1 MLDMSWYAF
10 LGSFLAVL
18 LILLIL
24 RVPVAFAMLGT
35 GALGALVVYGDV
47 NAALNQIGLSILG
60 SVTTFTFTAIPL
72 FILMGELMF
81 RSQVAQEALDE
92 LSIAMRRMPGRLA
105 MVAVGGGAAF
115 GLLSGS
121 TLANTALFGR
131 TLLPDM
137 ERRGYDQRLAVGSI
151 LAAGGLAMV
160 LPPSALAILWG
171 GVAQVPIGPLLIA
184 GIVPGLMMTVGYVC
198 IIWVWSRRG
207 ADGQAE
213 DSPKRSLATALGAG
227 VRRAL
232 GPGVIVVAV
241 LGTIFLGVAT
251 PTEAAAI
258 GAVAALLLG
267 VVTRRLTWQ
276 GLYDSAVG
284 TVRTT
289 TMIFAIVL
297 GSTLYAQLMSFSGAT
312 SGLVS
317 AVTGTVSGTFL
328 MLLVIMVVLLVLGAF
343 IDQVSIMLV
352 TAPLFMPIVTA
363 FGWDPVW
370 FSVLLLINLQ
380 IANTTPPFGMSLFV
394 MKGVAPHLK
403 MSLLY
408 RSVLPW
414 IVSDLVVITILAVF
428 PDVVLFLPGFMGS

>member
-1 MLDMSWYAF
+1 MLDMPWYAF
-10 LGSFLAVL
+10 LGSFLAIL
-18 LILLIL
+18 IILLIL

-35 GALGALVVYGDV
+35 GSLGALVVYGDV
-47 NAALNQIGLSILG
+47 NSALNQIGLSILS

-92 LSIAMRRMPGRLA
+92 LAITMRRMPGRLA

-137 ERRGYDQRLAVGSI
+137 EKRGYDPRLAVGSI
-151 LAAGGLAMV
+151 LAAGGLAMI

-184 GIVPGLMMTVGYVC
+184 GIVPGLMMTLGYVC
-198 IIWVWSRRG
+198 IILVWSRRG
-207 ADGQAE
+207 ADGQAD
-213 DSPKRSLATALGAG
+213 DSPRRTFAAALSAG

-232 GPGVIVVAV
+232 APGLIVVAV
-241 LGTIFLGVAT
+241 LGAIFFGVAT
-251 PTEAAAI
+251 PTEAAAL
-258 GAVAALLLG
+258 GALAALLLG
-267 VVTRRLTWQ
+267 IVTRKLAWRGIYESCL
-276 GLYDSAVG
+276 G

-312 SGLVS
+312 SGLVD
-317 AVTGTVSGTFL
+317 AVTGAVSGTFV
-328 MLLVIMVVLLVLGAF
+328 MLLVIMIILLVLGAF

-352 TAPLFMPIVTA
+352 TAPLFMPIVAA

-370 FSVLLLINLQ
+370 FSILLLINLQ

-414 IVSDLVVITILAVF
+414 IASDLVVITILALF
-428 PDVVLFLPGFMGS
+428 PSIVLFLPGLMS

>member
-1 MLDMSWYAF
+1 MDLPWYAF
-10 LGSFLAVL
+10 LGSFLIVL
-18 LILLIL
+18 ITLLLL

-35 GALGALVVYGDV
+35 GILGAVVTYGSV
-47 NAALNQIGLSILG
+47 SGALNQVGLSILS

-81 RSQVAQEALDE
+81 RSQVAQEALE
-92 LSIAMRRMPGRLA
+92 EMATAMRRMPGRLS
-105 MVAVGGGAAF
+105 MVAVGGGATF

-137 ERRGYDQRLAVGSI
+137 EKRGYDPRLAVGSI
-151 LAAGGLAMV
+151 LAAGGLSMI

-184 GIVPGLMMTVGYVC
+184 GIVPGLMMTVGYVV
-198 IIWVWSRRG
+198 IVWLWSRRG
-207 ADGQAE
+207 GDGGAEVFERRTFAQALT
-213 DSPKRSLATALGAG
+213 SIA
-227 VRRAL
+227 RRAL
-232 GPGVIVVAV
+232 APGIIVVAV
-241 LGTIFLGVAT
+241 LGTIFFGVAT

-258 GAVAALLLG
+258 GALASLILG
-267 VVTRRLTWQ
+267 VASRKLTWR
-276 GLYDSAVG
+276 GLQDACVG

-312 SGLVS
+312 SGLVDAVTG
-317 AVTGTVSGTFL
+317 AVTGTAT
-328 MLLVIMVVLLVLGAF
+328 MLLVIMIVLLLLGAF

-352 TAPLFMPIVTA
+352 TAPLFMPIVTT

-370 FSVLLLINLQ
+370 FSILLLINLQ

-394 MKGVAPHLK
+394 MKGVAPHLT
-403 MSLLY
+403 MGTLY

-414 IVSDLVVITILAVF
+414 IASDLVVIAILAVF
-428 PDVVLFLPGFMGS
+428 PSLVLFLPGLMS